1 MKKIYLLLCFVACL
15 LASCLEDKGN
25 DLYIEL
31 NDVTIG
37 KIRDTTVEQF
47 TRLKIEPEITTRS
60 GEFKA
65 EDYTYLWY
73 MYTTYGMSSLTS
85 ADTLSLEKNLDTE
98 ITCIPGDYSLVFKV
112 MDKETGITYT
122 TEYATS
128 VTVINSYSKGM
139 MALSSEDGE
148 ASVTFVNTVGTVT
161 ENAYKKVNGE
171 TAGKNP
177 TGIRYVSG
185 MLSQA
190 EEMIVIMTDDE
201 KGGTVVKPL
210 DMSYVM
216 DFKDMFYIQP
226 EVIKPQS
233 FGTAEVTWY
242 EYVNNNGIIY
252 RRENRES
259 GYPKYG
265 VAVKGEYDRIAPF
278 DFFDAT
284 GSYVAWFYDQGRER
298 FIYLNCPLQGDVM
311 IELQDMSGAFNPNN
325 VGMQMLWG
333 GAFGSNNKLN
343 NGRMVMEDDAG
354 ERWMLSFTSS
364 KVDNQV
370 VFTPLAKI
378 QLTYEGAREAH
389 TFTTAQN
396 ANFLYYGY
404 DNKIACVSFS
414 TGNLLNV
421 YEMEGGNVDY
431 IECDQVG
438 NINQMWV
445 GISDGSGTAKSG
457 SIVVLEMSTDGSL
470 KEVTR
475 YKNVCGKVV
484 DFEYKQ

>member
-1 MKKIYLLLCFVACL
+1 MKKIYLLLFGVVCTLV
-15 LASCLEDKGN
+15 SCLEDKGN

-37 KIRDTTVEQF
+37 SIRDTTVEQF
-47 TRLKIEPEITTRS
+47 TRLKIESEIITRS
-60 GEFKA
+60 GGFNA
-65 EDYTYLWY
+65 EDYTYMWY
-73 MYTTYGMSSLTS
+73 MYVYPKLSNPVS
-85 ADTLSLEKNLDTE
+85 ADTLSFEKDLDVE
-98 ITCIPGDYSLVFKV
+98 INSIPGDYILEYKV
-112 MDKETGITYT
+112 TDKATGVTYAI
-122 TEYATS
+122 ERSAI

-148 ASVTFVNTVGTVT
+148 ASVTFVNAVGTVT
-161 ENAYKKVNGE
+161 ENTYKKVNGSV
-171 TAGKNP
+171 AGKNP
-177 TGIRYVSG
+177 TGIRYVTG
-185 MLSQA
+185 MISSA
-190 EEMIVIMTDDE
+190 EPMVVIMTDDE
-201 KGGTVVKPL
+201 RGGTVVKPL

-216 DFKDMFYIQP
+216 DFKDMFYFPP
-226 EVIKPQS
+226 EVVKPQS
-233 FGTAEVTWY
+233 FGTHDITMF

-252 RRENRES
+252 RRQLAN

-284 GSYVAWFYDQGRER
+284 GNYVAWFYDQGRER
-298 FIYLNCPLQGDVM
+298 FVYLNCPLQGDVM
-311 IELQDMSGAFNPNN
+311 IELADVAGEFNPND

-333 GAFGSNNKLN
+333 GAFGTNMFSLN
-343 NGRMVMEDDAG
+343 NGRAVMEDEAG
-354 ERWMLSFTSS
+354 ERWILSFTSA
-364 KVDNQV
+364 KGP
-370 VFTPLAKI
+370 VFTPLRKI
-378 QLTYEGAREAH
+378 HLTYEGAREAH
-389 TFTTAQN
+389 TFTTTGK

-404 DNKIACVSFS
+404 SNKIACVSFS
-414 TGNLLNV
+414 TGNLLSV
-421 YEMEGGNVDY
+421 YEVEGGKVDY
-431 IECDQVG
+431 IECDQMG
-438 NINQMWV
+438 NIDQMWV

>member
-171 TAGKNP
+171 AAGKNP
-177 TGIRYVSG
+177 TGIRYITG
-185 MLSQA
+185 MISEA

-233 FGTAEVTWY
+233 FGTAEISWY

-252 RRENRES
+252 RRENKES

-298 FIYLNCPLQGDVM
+298 FIY
-311 IELQDMSGAFNPNN
+311 
-325 VGMQMLWG
+325 
-333 GAFGSNNKLN
+333 
-343 NGRMVMEDDAG
+343 
-354 ERWMLSFTSS
+354 
-364 KVDNQV
+364 
-370 VFTPLAKI
+370 
-378 QLTYEGAREAH
+378 
-389 TFTTAQN
+389 
-396 ANFLYYGY
+396 
-404 DNKIACVSFS
+404 
-414 TGNLLNV
+414 
-421 YEMEGGNVDY
+421 
-431 IECDQVG
+431 
-438 NINQMWV
+438 
-445 GISDGSGTAKSG
+445 
-457 SIVVLEMSTDGSL
+457 
-470 KEVTR
+470 
-475 YKNVCGKVV
+475 
-484 DFEYKQ
+484 

>member
-177 TGIRYVSG
+177 TGIRYITG
-185 MLSQA
+185 MISEA

-259 GYPKYG
+259 GYP
-265 VAVKGEYDRIAPF
+265 DRK
-278 DFFDAT
+278 
-284 GSYVAWFYDQGRER
+284 S
-298 FIYLNCPLQGDVM
+298 
-311 IELQDMSGAFNPNN
+311 
-325 VGMQMLWG
+325 
-333 GAFGSNNKLN
+333 
-343 NGRMVMEDDAG
+343 
-354 ERWMLSFTSS
+354 
-364 KVDNQV
+364 V
-370 VFTPLAKI
+370 V
-378 QLTYEGAREAH
+378 
-389 TFTTAQN
+389 
-396 ANFLYYGY
+396 
-404 DNKIACVSFS
+404 
-414 TGNLLNV
+414 
-421 YEMEGGNVDY
+421 
-431 IECDQVG
+431 
-438 NINQMWV
+438 
-445 GISDGSGTAKSG
+445 
-457 SIVVLEMSTDGSL
+457 
-470 KEVTR
+470 
-475 YKNVCGKVV
+475 
-484 DFEYKQ
+484 

>member
-1 MKKIYLLLCFVACL
+1 MKYTILKYGMLAGALLFGGCSNWLDVDPKSQVKQEALFESEAGFQDALTGIYTMMARTGMYGGHETMGFLDMVAQTYTEVIYTYEDVLKYNYEETNSKACIDGFWEGNYSAIANCNQI
-15 LASCLEDKGN
+15 LAHVDERKG
-25 DLYIEL
+25 
-31 NDVTIG
+31 V
-37 KIRDTTVEQF
+37 F
-47 TRLKIEPEITTRS
+47 SS
-60 GEFKA
+60 GVYEAVKA
-65 EDYTYLWY
+65 E
-73 MYTTYGMSSLTS
+73 
-85 ADTLSLEKNLDTE
+85 
-98 ITCIPGDYSLVFKV
+98 
-112 MDKETGITYT
+112 
-122 TEYATS
+122 
-128 VTVINSYSKGM
+128 
-139 MALSSEDGE
+139 ALALRAFLHFDLLRGF
-148 ASVTFVNTVGTVT
+148 AF
-161 ENAYKKVNGE
+161 
-171 TAGKNP
+171 
-177 TGIRYVSG
+177 
-185 MLSQA
+185 
-190 EEMIVIMTDDE
+190 
-201 KGGTVVKPL
+201 
-210 DMSYVM
+210 SYVTG
-216 DFKDMFYIQP
+216 KDELAIPY
-226 EVIKPQS
+226 
-233 FGTAEVTWY
+233 
-242 EYVNNNGIIY
+242 
-252 RRENRES
+252 
-259 GYPKYG
+259 YG

>member
-177 TGIRYVSG
+177 TGIRYITG
-185 MLSQA
+185 MISEA

-470 KEVTR
+470 

>member
-171 TAGKNP
+171 AAGKNP
-177 TGIRYVSG
+177 TGIRYITG
-185 MLSQA
+185 MISEA

-311 IELQDMSGAFNPNN
+311 IELQVMSGEFNNKN
-325 VGMQMLWG
+325 VGMQM
-333 GAFGSNNKLN
+333 
-343 NGRMVMEDDAG
+343 
-354 ERWMLSFTSS
+354 
-364 KVDNQV
+364 
-370 VFTPLAKI
+370 
-378 QLTYEGAREAH
+378 
-389 TFTTAQN
+389 
-396 ANFLYYGY
+396 
-404 DNKIACVSFS
+404 
-414 TGNLLNV
+414 
-421 YEMEGGNVDY
+421 
-431 IECDQVG
+431 
-438 NINQMWV
+438 
-445 GISDGSGTAKSG
+445 
-457 SIVVLEMSTDGSL
+457 
-470 KEVTR
+470 
-475 YKNVCGKVV
+475 
-484 DFEYKQ
+484 

>member
-122 TEYATS
+122 
-128 VTVINSYSKGM
+128 
-139 MALSSEDGE
+139 
-148 ASVTFVNTVGTVT
+148 
-161 ENAYKKVNGE
+161 KVNGE

-177 TGIRYVSG
+177 TGIRYITG
-185 MLSQA
+185 MISEA

>member
-161 ENAYKKVNGE
+161 ENA
-171 TAGKNP
+171 
-177 TGIRYVSG
+177 
-185 MLSQA
+185 
-190 EEMIVIMTDDE
+190 
-201 KGGTVVKPL
+201 
-210 DMSYVM
+210 
-216 DFKDMFYIQP
+216 
-226 EVIKPQS
+226 
-233 FGTAEVTWY
+233 
-242 EYVNNNGIIY
+242 
-252 RRENRES
+252 
-259 GYPKYG
+259 
-265 VAVKGEYDRIAPF
+265 
-278 DFFDAT
+278 
-284 GSYVAWFYDQGRER
+284 
-298 FIYLNCPLQGDVM
+298 
-311 IELQDMSGAFNPNN
+311 
-325 VGMQMLWG
+325 
-333 GAFGSNNKLN
+333 
-343 NGRMVMEDDAG
+343 
-354 ERWMLSFTSS
+354 
-364 KVDNQV
+364 
-370 VFTPLAKI
+370 
-378 QLTYEGAREAH
+378 
-389 TFTTAQN
+389 
-396 ANFLYYGY
+396 
-404 DNKIACVSFS
+404 
-414 TGNLLNV
+414 
-421 YEMEGGNVDY
+421 
-431 IECDQVG
+431 
-438 NINQMWV
+438 
-445 GISDGSGTAKSG
+445 
-457 SIVVLEMSTDGSL
+457 
-470 KEVTR
+470 
-475 YKNVCGKVV
+475 
-484 DFEYKQ
+484 